1 MKPRKRTSGEPSL
14 RNKLSES
21 YLRAFEADFAA
32 NGAVAIEK
40 LRERNPAKYSEIA
53 SRLIAAVE
61 PPVNP
66 MAEANSISEIAV
78 LLLQNAGISDPS
90 PDESFQAI
98 EAHDIFM
105 ATMERI
111 KASHI
116 Q

>member
-1 MKPRKRTSGEPSL
+1 
-14 RNKLSES
+14 
-21 YLRAFEADFAA
+21 
-32 NGAVAIEK
+32 
-40 LRERNPAKYSEIA
+40 
-53 SRLIAAVE
+53 VE

-66 MAEANSISEIAV
+66 MAEANSFSEIAV

-90 PDESFQAI
+90 PEEISQAI

-111 KASHI
+111 KAGHI